1 MKPLW
6 RNIPTALGLA
16 AMLISLGCASERNPA
31 RVISYPTGTSTNARP
46 SIIYVTDFYLN
57 PDQIRSETV
66 VPSGGLVRG
75 RLNQLREGDPEA
87 RAAKLITIL
96 SQTIVAEL
104 KKAGQPAEYR
114 PNREG
119 LRQEFIPANAQF
131 PNSGWLVGG
140 WFVTVDEG
148 NRAQAATIGFGTGA
162 GSVEVEVVVSD
173 LARNAVEPFLY
184 LGAGTEARKLPG
196 GLVMGKNPYAMAAK
210 FVLSRG
216 ATERDVK
223 QEGVA
228 IAKNL
233 LGYINGGREV
243 TK

>member
-1 MKPLW
+1 M
-6 RNIPTALGLA
+6 
-16 AMLISLGCASERNPA
+16 
-31 RVISYPTGTSTNARP
+31 
-46 SIIYVTDFYLN
+46 IYVTDFYLD
-57 PDQIRSETV
+57 PAQIRSESI
-66 VPSGGLVRG
+66 VPQGGIVRS
-75 RLNQLREGDPEA
+75 RLNRLREGDPA
-87 RAAKLITIL
+87 TRAAKLISVL
-96 SQTIVAEL
+96 SQSIVAEL

-119 LRQEFIPANAQF
+119 LRADFVPAGVEFPK
-131 PNSGWLVGG
+131 SGWLVGG

-148 NRAQAATIGFGTGA
+148 NRAEAATIGFGAGA
-162 GSVEVEVVVSD
+162 ESVEVEVVVSD
-173 LARNAVEPFLY
+173 LARNPLEPFLY
-184 LGAGTEARKLPG
+184 LGAGNEARKMPG
-196 GLVMGKNPYAMAAK
+196 GLVMNKNPYAMAAK

-233 LGYINGGREV
+233 LAYINGGGES